1 MIVVADTS
9 GLLAAFDDSQPDH
22 SAARSVML
30 HEHLLISPLVLAE
43 FDLLARRDLG
53 FRAAMSIID
62 ALVVRMD
69 SGQYRLGPAGM
80 PI

>member
-1 MIVVADTS
+1 
-9 GLLAAFDDSQPDH
+9 
-22 SAARSVML
+22 ML
-30 HEHLLISPLVLAE
+30 DEHLLISPLVLAE

-69 SGQYRLGPAGM
+69 SGQYRLGPADM